1 MHHPAHPLAL
11 SRLALGLAAT
21 LMAPLALAAGASTDL
36 PAIEV
41 EGKGSQDTRTREV
54 STATRT
60 ATPVRYVPQAIDS
73 VRTQD
78 ALNYG
83 ATRIGQVLS
92 GLPNVSDA
100 SDTRFDGLRIRGFD
114 ASNDFYLD
122 GLRDDSQYTRDLH
135 NIERIDV
142 LKGPAAVLYGRG
154 SQGGLVNRIS
164 KQPQAGL
171 GSSIE
176 AQLGSQDYRSL
187 YADLSAD
194 VSDDIALRLN
204 LGEQDANSFRKGIDS
219 SRQLFAPAMSW
230 QLSPDLNWLVQYE
243 YSRHNRTPDRGI
255 PGLNGRPADVGRD
268 TTYGDPQR
276 DYIDDK
282 AQSLRSRLTYD
293 LSPDWQLRQT
303 LGLFMLD
310 SRFDNTYVTR
320 VDAAARTVGRARWQ
334 QDLTTRNLFNSVEL
348 EGLVMTGDIEHRL
361 LTGVELGSQQRNPK
375 LYTNATGA
383 ANAVPALSIFDPDTG
398 RQHTGRMVASSDAQH
413 HIDSRALYLQD
424 QVRLNEH
431 WQVLLGLR
439 YDHFEV
445 DSENRL
451 NGRRE
456 RRVDDS
462 FSPRVGVVWT
472 PVPEHAFYA
481 SFSKSYAP
489 VGGGLIG
496 ITAGAAGNTNTL
508 DPELTRQKEVG
519 VKSDW
524 LDDRLSTTFALYE
537 IELYNRRTSDPNNPG
552 NVLLSGLQR
561 SRGAE
566 LTATGRLYGNW
577 VMRGGIGL
585 QDATIVKDNNGFE
598 GKRIGN
604 VAKRNGSLFIGWQPE
619 QGFYGETGVT
629 LVGDRYAD
637 NANTVVLPGYG
648 RWDALLGYRVEHWDL
663 RAALTNLTDKTYYST
678 ATSAAQIMPGDP
690 RTLMT
695 TLAYRF

>member
-194 VSDDIALRLN
+194 ASDDIALRLN

-230 QLSPDLNWLVQYE
+230 QAPTSTGWC
-243 YSRHNRTPDRGI
+243 STST
-255 PGLNGRPADVGRD
+255 AA
-268 TTYGDPQR
+268 TTAPR
-276 DYIDDK
+276 
-282 AQSLRSRLTYD
+282 
-293 LSPDWQLRQT
+293 
-303 LGLFMLD
+303 
-310 SRFDNTYVTR
+310 
-320 VDAAARTVGRARWQ
+320 
-334 QDLTTRNLFNSVEL
+334 
-348 EGLVMTGDIEHRL
+348 
-361 LTGVELGSQQRNPK
+361 
-375 LYTNATGA
+375 TGA
-383 ANAVPALSIFDPDTG
+383 SPA
-398 RQHTGRMVASSDAQH
+398 
-413 HIDSRALYLQD
+413 
-424 QVRLNEH
+424 
-431 WQVLLGLR
+431 
-439 YDHFEV
+439 
-445 DSENRL
+445 
-451 NGRRE
+451 
-456 RRVDDS
+456 
-462 FSPRVGVVWT
+462 
-472 PVPEHAFYA
+472 
-481 SFSKSYAP
+481 
-489 VGGGLIG
+489 
-496 ITAGAAGNTNTL
+496 
-508 DPELTRQKEVG
+508 
-519 VKSDW
+519 
-524 LDDRLSTTFALYE
+524 
-537 IELYNRRTSDPNNPG
+537 
-552 NVLLSGLQR
+552 
-561 SRGAE
+561 
-566 LTATGRLYGNW
+566 
-577 VMRGGIGL
+577 
-585 QDATIVKDNNGFE
+585 
-598 GKRIGN
+598 
-604 VAKRNGSLFIGWQPE
+604 
-619 QGFYGETGVT
+619 
-629 LVGDRYAD
+629 
-637 NANTVVLPGYG
+637 
-648 RWDALLGYRVEHWDL
+648 
-663 RAALTNLTDKTYYST
+663 ST
-678 ATSAAQIMPGDP
+678 AAPPTSAATPP
-690 RTLMT
+690 TVTRSAT
-695 TLAYRF
+695 TSTTRPSPCDRA